1 MLRNVWQEQQ
11 LLREKVDSM
20 QKKGATQQAKR
31 YTKVKKAFLKVNP
44 ELEADL
50 LSEEDNNEDVKKE
63 DLYEELH
70 STLAQPPRHASTP
83 DQIYTHGAFAFGQES
98 PDAPMS
104 QEEEEEA
111 GKAVLPGE
119 PAIPVGH
126 TTGAARLLLWPAV
139 ESFIGER
146 LKQDKVKNVE
156 QFVEYPNIQEN
167 KHGIRLYGRGPG
179 SGRAHSSDGSP
190 DDGFSDVSSSPG
202 PESVYGQ
209 IGGLTPPPN
218 CSGYIIRRPEERRG
232 GAGADGQ
239 LELDETTMNRLVESY
254 LEHIHIMHPIL
265 DPTELRSY
273 TKRFIKQLPPSASKP
288 KTPATTMDPPRF
300 IGSGTD
306 TPGQKR
312 KRSPVSSVEL
322 PEVTTP
328 YPLKPGRPQRSIKN
342 AVLLLVLALG
352 KICEHR
358 EKIPDVLPDHESTSS
373 GSPHLRSGYLSPML
387 ASPVIS
393 SQSSGLPSPQDTNRN
408 ALRRQS
414 TESYV
419 TPRTILH
426 SRNLD
431 VIPGLAY
438 AAFATD
444 ILGNEIGENTLQH
457 VHANILA
464 GLYFGQ
470 LARPS
475 YSHRL
480 INNASL
486 GLQVILR
493 LYVSFPNCIIYY

>member
-1 MLRNVWQEQQ
+1 ML
-11 LLREKVDSM
+11 EKVDAI
-20 QKKGATQQAKR
+20 QKRGISQDKRHAKL
-31 YTKVKKAFLKVNP
+31 KKAFLKVNP

-50 LSEEDNNEDVKKE
+50 ISEQGEEEDVKKE
-63 DLYEELH
+63 DLFADLRGP
-70 STLAQPPRHASTP
+70 SALPRHAATP
-83 DQIYTHGAFAFGQES
+83 DQVYSHEPFSFVRGDS
-98 PDAPMS
+98 PDVPMS
-104 QEEEEEA
+104 LEEEEEA
-111 GKAVLPGE
+111 GKALLPGE

-139 ESFIGER
+139 EYFLSEKLR
-146 LKQDKVKNVE
+146 EDKVKNVE
-156 QFVEYPNIQEN
+156 NFVEYPNIQEN

-218 CSGYIIRRPEERRG
+218 YSGSVIRRPDERRG
-232 GAGADGQ
+232 GAGSDGQ
-239 LELDETTMNRLVESY
+239 LELDEGTVRRLIDSY
-254 LEHIHIMHPIL
+254 LKHIHVMHPIL
-265 DPTELRSY
+265 DPAELHAYAR
-273 TKRFIKQLPPSASKP
+273 KFIKMLPPYQGSNP
-288 KTPATTMDPPRF
+288 KTPATTMEPPRF
-300 IGSGTD
+300 VTSGTE
-306 TPGQKR
+306 TPGNKR
-312 KRSPVSSVEL
+312 KRSSPVNTIEL
-322 PEVTTP
+322 PEVTAP
-328 YPLKPGRPQRSIKN
+328 YPLKPGRPQRSIRN

-352 KICEHR
+352 KICEHKT
-358 EKIPDVLPDHESTSS
+358 KIPDVLPDHESTSS
-373 GSPHLRSGYLSPML
+373 GSPHLRSGYPSPML
-387 ASPVIS
+387 ASPVVS
-393 SQSSGLPSPQDTNRN
+393 SQSSGLPSPQEGDRNRN
-408 ALRRQS
+408 IIRRQS
-414 TESYV
+414 TESYIP
-419 TPRTILH
+419 PRTILL

-444 ILGNEIGENTLQH
+444 ILGNEIGENTLHH

-464 GLYFGQ
+464 SLYFGQ

-493 LYVSFPNCIIYY
+493 L

>member
-1 MLRNVWQEQQ
+1 VWQEQQ
-11 LLREKVDSM
+11 VILEKVDSI
-20 QKKGATQQAKR
+20 QKRGASQDKR
-31 YTKVKKAFLKVNP
+31 HARIKKALLKVNP

-50 LSEEDNNEDVKKE
+50 ISEDDDEEDVKKE
-63 DLYEELH
+63 DLPAELH
-70 STLAQPPRHASTP
+70 GPSALPRHATTP
-83 DQIYTHGAFAFGQES
+83 DHVYSHGNFGFGRGES

-104 QEEEEEA
+104 LEEEEEA
-111 GKAVLPGE
+111 GKALLPGE

-139 ESFIGER
+139 ENFISEKLR
-146 LKQDKVKNVE
+146 EDKVKNVE
-156 QFVEYPNIQEN
+156 NFVEYPNIQEN
-167 KHGIRLYGRGPG
+167 KHGLRLYGRGPG

-218 CSGYIIRRPEERRG
+218 YSGYVIRRPDERRG
-232 GAGADGQ
+232 GAGSDGQ
-239 LELDETTMNRLVESY
+239 LELDEGTVRRLIDSY
-254 LEHIHIMHPIL
+254 LKHIHVMHPIL
-265 DPTELRSY
+265 DPADLHAYAR
-273 TKRFIKQLPPSASKP
+273 KFIKMLPPHQGSNS
-288 KTPATTMDPPRF
+288 KTPTTTMDPPRF
-300 IGSGTD
+300 VTSGTE
-306 TPGQKR
+306 TPGNKR
-312 KRSPVSSVEL
+312 KRSSPVTTIEP
-322 PEVTTP
+322 PEVTAP
-328 YPLKPGRPQRSIKN
+328 YPLKPGRPQRSIRN

-352 KICEHR
+352 RICEHR
-358 EKIPDVLPDHESTSS
+358 TKIPDVLPDHESTLS
-373 GSPHLRSGYLSPML
+373 GSPHIRSGYPSPML
-387 ASPVIS
+387 ASPVVS
-393 SQSSGLPSPQDTNRN
+393 SQSSGLPSPQEGDRNRN
-408 ALRRQS
+408 TLRRQS

-419 TPRTILH
+419 TPRTILL

-444 ILGNEIGENTLQH
+444 ILGNEIGENTLHH

-464 GLYFGQ
+464 SLYFGQ

-493 LYVSFPNCIIYY
+493 L

>member
-1 MLRNVWQEQQ
+1 LRNVWQEQQ
-11 LLREKVDSM
+11 VLLEKVDSM

-31 YTKVKKAFLKVNP
+31 NAKFKKAILKLNP

-50 LSEEDNNEDVKKE
+50 LSEEGDDEDVKKE
-63 DLYEELH
+63 DPYEELH
-70 STLAQPPRHASTP
+70 STSAMPRHASTP
-83 DQIYTHGAFAFGQES
+83 DQIYSHGPFAFGRES
-98 PDAPMS
+98 PDAPLS

-139 ESFIGER
+139 ENFIGER
-146 LKQDKVKNVE
+146 LKADKVRNVE
-156 QFVEYPNIQEN
+156 LFVEYPNIQEN
-167 KHGIRLYGRGPG
+167 KHGLRLYGRGPG
-179 SGRAHSSDGSP
+179 SGRANSSDGSP

-218 CSGYIIRRPEERRG
+218 YSGCIIRRPEERRG

-239 LELDETTMNRLVESY
+239 LELDEGTVNRLVESY
-254 LEHIHIMHPIL
+254 LAHIHIMHPIL
-265 DPTELRSY
+265 DPAELRAY
-273 TKRFIKQLPPSASKP
+273 AKRFLKQLPPNLASKP

-300 IGSGTD
+300 VGSGTE

-312 KRSPVSSVEL
+312 KRSPVSTVEL

-373 GSPHLRSGYLSPML
+373 GSPHLRSGYPSPML
-387 ASPVIS
+387 ASPVVS
-393 SQSSGLPSPQDTNRN
+393 SQSSGLPSPQDSNRN

-419 TPRTILH
+419 TPRTILL

-444 ILGNEIGENTLQH
+444 ILGNEIGENTLHH

-464 GLYFGQ
+464 SLYFGQ

-493 LYVSFPNCIIYY
+493 L